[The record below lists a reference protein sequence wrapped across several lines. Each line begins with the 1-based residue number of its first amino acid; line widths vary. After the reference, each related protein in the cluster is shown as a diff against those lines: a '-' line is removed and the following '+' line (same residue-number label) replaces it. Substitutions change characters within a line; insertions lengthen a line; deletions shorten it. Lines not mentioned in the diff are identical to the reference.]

1 MKITKKDYMKVLKY
15 YNVNMDEKSSFKS
28 VQDAAED
35 ILASKLCRCIKKIN
49 PTEKNESKNI
59 ALCTNSILKK
69 RGLKANN
76 FTCKKRYSFS
86 KPLNKTRKELTL

>member
-15 YNVNMDEKSSFKS
+15 YNVNMDDKSSFKS

-69 RGLKANN
+69 RGLKASK
-76 FTCKKRYSFS
+76 FTCKKRYEFS

>member
-15 YNVNMDEKSSFKS
+15 YNINMADNANYKT

-35 ILASKLCRCIKKIN
+35 ILANKLCRCIKKIN
-49 PTEKNESKNI
+49 PTEKDEAKNI

-69 RGLKANN
+69 RGLKQSR
-76 FTCKKRYSFS
+76 FTCKKKYAFS
-86 KPLNKTRKELTL
+86 KPLNKTRRTLNL